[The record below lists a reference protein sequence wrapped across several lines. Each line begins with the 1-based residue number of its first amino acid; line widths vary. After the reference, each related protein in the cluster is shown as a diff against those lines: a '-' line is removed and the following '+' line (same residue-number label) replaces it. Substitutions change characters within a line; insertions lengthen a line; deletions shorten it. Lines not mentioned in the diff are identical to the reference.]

1 MNHSNRSI
9 ATLAVLLM
17 ATLCAVFAAPV
28 NAQSSVD
35 LAPSELMLS
44 ENFNVS
50 GSRGNGAEHSIGTI
64 HQNGNLLDA
73 HIAQTGAELEAVILQ
88 TGYLNSAL
96 IAQDGF
102 GHEAAILQ
110 SGSNN
115 EALIKQQGAYNSALI
130 EQTGSD
136 KSASITQ
143 SGQLVNI
150 LVRQYR

>member
-1 MNHSNRSI
+1 MNYSTPSLAPLLFCLV
-9 ATLAVLLM
+9 ATLFTFFVP
-17 ATLCAVFAAPV
+17 PV
-28 NAQSSVD
+28 KAQGSAD

-44 ENFNVS
+44 TDLNAP
-50 GSRGNGAEHSIGTI
+50 GSRGAGAENSFATI
-64 HQNGNLLDA
+64 HQSGNLLDA

-96 IAQDGF
+96 IDQDGF

-115 EALIKQQGAYNSALI
+115 EALIKQQGAFNNALI

-136 KSASITQ
+136 KSASIAQ